1 MTDKLP
7 DQKLFDFGGTFFPS
21 DCVVAFFNSEE
32 DANFVRSEINVA
44 LPESKCEV
52 FSPKKVHE
60 WASDGLKN
68 AGFIASLGYG
78 IKIVEKHEE
87 LSKAGKWS
95 IIAHLPGEAAT
106 ETAMVSIRKKTFFQA
121 NKYNTVT
128 VEDLS

>member
-7 DQKLFDFGGTFFPS
+7 EQKLYDFGGTFFPS
-21 DCVVAFFNSEE
+21 DSVVVFFNSEQ
-32 DANFVRSEINVA
+32 DANEVRAEINLA
-44 LPESKCEV
+44 LPNAKCEI
-52 FSPKKVHE
+52 FSPTKVHE

-68 AGFIASLGYG
+68 AGFIATLGYG

-95 IIAHLPGEAAT
+95 IMAHLPGETAT
-106 ETAMVSIRKKTFFQA
+106 ETAMVAIRKKPFFQA
-121 NKYNTVT
+121 NKYNTFT